1 MSDET
6 IYMGNTQNED
16 LNESEHKSVIANVWK
31 PITIGGFTGILLGA
45 GALMASNASAANQDQ
60 EDASQDD
67 VISSTDKPAEDLM
80 AQMAAPND
88 LDIANIEPGLSFE
101 EAFIS
106 AREQVGPGGIFYWH
120 GAIFSTYTA
129 DEWNEMTE
137 DEQAR
142 FAMQVQPEVDANH
155 VDTEQIAAIDAEP
168 AEAEDAEQI
177 AAVDAEPAEAVD
189 AEQIATVDA
198 EPAEAVDAEQ
208 IAAVD
213 EEPAEAVDA
222 EQFAAVEA
230 EPAEADDV
238 EQIAAVDNQAV
249 EDTPLTAMP
258 VDNIA
263 LDMDIAMADV
273 VPQEIVGDVDVE
285 SDMVVDEDVQI
296 ADLQPDNFIE
306 DLMLASA
313 STKSMNSMNAK
324 AQQQNI
330 AHEFGSDDDVRIVGY
345 GEYDGHI
352 VTGLDLDGDNQAD
365 IAVIDVD
372 DSGNYSRPDIVIDNE
387 GNMSTFGELEDFAL
401 EQMPGEDND
410 QLNEAQAQNP
420 EVAQDMPDY
429 MDDALAQL

>member
-177 AAVDAEPAEAVD
+177 AA
-189 AEQIATVDA
+189 VDA

-410 QLNEAQAQNP
+410 QQNEAQAQNP